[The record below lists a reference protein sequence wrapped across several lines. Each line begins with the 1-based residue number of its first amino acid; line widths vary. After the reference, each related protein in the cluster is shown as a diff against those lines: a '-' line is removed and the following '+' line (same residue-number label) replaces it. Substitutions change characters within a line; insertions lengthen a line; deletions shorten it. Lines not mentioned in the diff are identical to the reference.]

1 MLQGLPV
8 IDVDSHVMEPDD
20 LWERYIDKRFADRAP
35 KSRRITPD
43 YPYFAEFEFAGVKR
57 SGVVDMSKIR
67 FVPDGHGGRAPVTET
82 YAHWIASGFSA
93 RSYLDYMDAAARSAS
108 RSGNA
113 VSGRPMVGYTSM
125 WSMPAASM

>member
-43 YPYFAEFEFAGVKR
+43 YPYFAEFDFAGVKR

-67 FVPDGHGGRAPVTET
+67 FVPDGHGGRVPVTET
-82 YAHWIASGFSA
+82 YAH
-93 RSYLDYMDAAARSAS
+93 
-108 RSGNA
+108 
-113 VSGRPMVGYTSM
+113 
-125 WSMPAASM
+125 